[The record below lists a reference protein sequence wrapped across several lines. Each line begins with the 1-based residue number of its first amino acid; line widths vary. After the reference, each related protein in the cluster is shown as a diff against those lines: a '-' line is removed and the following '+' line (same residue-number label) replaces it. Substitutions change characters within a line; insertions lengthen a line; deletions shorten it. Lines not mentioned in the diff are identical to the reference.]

1 MVITTRALLK
11 NSPKA
16 LYKYLLRECD
26 KLPKGANEFYKHSVR
41 QASKKNFLNLPV

>member
-1 MVITTRALLK
+1 MVIISGVLLK

-16 LYKYLLRECD
+16 LNKYLLRECD

-41 QASKKNFLNLPV
+41 QASNKFY